1 MVKNYYKLRHIYC
14 KLQQN
19 IIRTYGKKLLQISS
33 KIYDGMII
41 TNCVCIYYKLL
52 QFSKLLQIT

>member
-1 MVKNYYKLRHIYC
+1 MAKNYYKLRHIYY

-41 TNCVCIYYKLL
+41 TNCVYIYYKLL